1 VTRSRIDGAIGSGAG
16 GGGGAPGPQGPPGP
30 AGPAGADG
38 TDGTNGVGVP
48 VGGGVGQVLAKN
60 TATDFDTGWTTPA
73 AGGAGVPPET
83 WDANSLVKADVDDTP
98 IALPVGPS
106 TVVGRAAAGPIAAL
120 TPAQVKTLLAL
131 VAADISDFDTRVRT
145 NRLDQMAAPTG
156 PVSFAGHEVT
166 NVLAPTNPTDAA
178 TKAYVDGAG
187 LSPTVL
193 DANTVLKADVD
204 NTPVALPVPA
214 STFVGRAAAGNI
226 AALTTAQAKTL
237 LAIVAADIS
246 DFNTQVRT
254 NRLDQMATPTGA
266 VSFGG
271 QDITNANWAGTTI
284 PVTAG
289 GTGSVTAAAARS
301 ALGTMGKYNGTVG
314 DGTTTSFTVTHGLN
328 RTAVAVELY
337 DATTLET
344 ILARVTRL
352 STTQMRLDFNP
363 APAANAVGIIAWA

>member
-1 VTRSRIDGAIGSGAG
+1 MTGLSDLTPVAPGSGG
-16 GGGGAPGPQGPPGP
+16 GTGTVGPEGPPGV
-30 AGPAGADG
+30 AGP
-38 TDGTNGVGVP
+38 GVP
-48 VGGGVGQVLAKN
+48 TGGATSEVLAK
-60 TATDFDTGWTTPA
+60 ASPADFDTTWTTPA
-73 AGGAGVPPET
+73 TGPSGVPPET

-98 IALPVGPS
+98 IALAVGPS

-120 TPAQVKTLLAL
+120 TPAQLKTLLAL

-166 NVLAPTNPTDAA
+166 NVSAPTNPTDAA
-178 TKAYVDGAG
+178 TKAYVDSAG

-214 STFVGRAAAGNI
+214 STFVGRAVAGNI
-226 AALTTAQAKTL
+226 AALSVAQAKAL

-254 NRLDQMATPTGA
+254 NRLDQMAAPTA
-266 VSFGG
+266 PVSFGG

-289 GTGSVTAAAARS
+289 GTGAVTAAAARS
-301 ALGTMGKYNGTVG
+301 ALGTMGKFNGTVG

-344 ILARVTRL
+344 IIARVTRL